1 VRRGRWKL
9 IHLHGHGNQLFD
21 LETDPGEWSN
31 LAGKG
36 LREED
41 ELRELIL
48 SEFDPDA
55 IAADG
60 ADSVRRRE
68 LIRQAM
74 ALNGTRWD
82 HAPVFDATTQY
93 VR

>member
-9 IHLHGHGNQLFD
+9 IHVHGHGSQLFD
-21 LETDPGEWSN
+21 LDADPGEWTN
-31 LAGKG
+31 LAGTG
-36 LREED
+36 LPEED
-41 ELRELIL
+41 ELRRLIL
-48 SEFDPDA
+48 SAFDADL

-68 LIRQAM
+68 LIRRAM